1 MIYAVVNRKGGTGK
15 TTTTVNVAGRIAQLR
30 SDERVL
36 IIDLDPQGHTAAA
49 LGVMGNGRCI
59 GDFLAERKSFRDVIM
74 SGSNAR
80 MKRPNLFVIPATDRL
95 QDTLAELNLTL
106 GMQYFT
112 HGDRYAGPIMANI
125 LSHRLNEWLGH
136 FHHIF
141 LDCPPSLGLL
151 SNAVYDL
158 ADRVIVPVRMAYL
171 DTAGAGQ
178 NIEDV
183 YYAQEGGAEIR
194 ITAVV
199 PTFYRAR
206 ERVTQFMLQQIIDSY
221 PRSVIADPI
230 PQSTVIEQSQASGQQ
245 TIFEFAPE
253 SPPAVA
259 YDRLVQR
266 ILQEAEVSYG

>member
-15 TTTTVNVAGRIAQLR
+15 TTTTVNVAARIAQLR
-30 SDERVL
+30 PTERVL
-36 IIDLDPQGHTAAA
+36 IIDLDPQGHTAVA
-49 LGVMGNGRCI
+49 LGVQGNGRCV
-59 GDFLAERKSFRDVIM
+59 GDFLADRKAFRDVVV
-74 SGSNAR
+74 SGSNAH
-80 MKRPNLFVIPATDRL
+80 MKRPNLFVIPATNRL

-112 HGDRYAGPIMANI
+112 HGDRYQGPLMANI
-125 LSHRLNEWLGH
+125 LAYRLNDWLGH
-136 FHHIF
+136 FRYVF

-178 NIEDV
+178 NIEDI
-183 YYAQEGGAEIR
+183 YYAQDSGAEIR

-199 PTFYRAR
+199 PTFYRPR
-206 ERVTQFMLQQIIDSY
+206 ERVTQFMLQQIQDSY
-221 PRSVIADPI
+221 PRSVISEPI

-245 TIFEFAPE
+245 TIFEFAPD
-253 SPPAVA
+253 SPPALA
-259 YDRLVQR
+259 YDNLVER
-266 ILQEAEVSYG
+266 ILHDDEVVA